1 MSVPTAEIQTLTP
14 GTEVVMFTLDAT
26 VCGGSVFH
34 CSPMTNPLGTAF
46 IWQGVTYTPYPIQ
59 AEGFDMSSKGV
70 MPRPTIRVANLDG
83 LIGSQ
88 IRDYGD
94 LVGAKVTRK
103 RTLLKFLD
111 GPNFP
116 GGVSTTADPTACF
129 PDDIFYIEQKTAET
143 PELIEWALVA
153 SGDLQGMQLP
163 RRIIQKRNCT
173 WNDAAICPYSVG
185 GACGKTLPDCK
196 GKWGAHAVLPFAGFP
211 GAAML

>member
-1 MSVPTAEIQTLTP
+1 MSTPTSEIQTLTP
-14 GTEVVMFTLDAT
+14 GTEIVMFILDST
-26 VCGGSVFH
+26 ICGGSVFH
-34 CSPMTNPLGTAF
+34 FAPMTNPLGTS
-46 IWQGVTYTPYPIQ
+46 ITWQGVSYTPYPIQ

-83 LIGSQ
+83 IVGSE
-88 IRDYGD
+88 IRAYGD

-111 GPNFP
+111 AANFS
-116 GGVSTTADPTACF
+116 GGNATADPTACF

-163 RRIIQKRNCT
+163 RRIIQKRNCI
-173 WNDAAICPYSVG
+173 WNDAAICIYSVG
-185 GACGKTLPDCK
+185 GVCAKTLLACK
-196 GKWGAHAVLPFAGFP
+196 AKYGAHVELPFGGFP
-211 GAAML
+211 GANIL